1 GKDVVAVDWAL
12 EQCQG
17 ILPPVVLS
25 ELLSDPDLHPEAS
38 ELLKQL
44 PLLEIQSGYWP
55 RTGQLRAKVI
65 ASGHRARLA
74 DSLIAQSCIDHEVA
88 LITRDRDFANFV
100 RHSDLKL
107 LS

>member
-1 GKDVVAVDWAL
+1 MPGHFTS
-12 EQCQG
+12 
-17 ILPPVVLS
+17 VVLS

-44 PLLEIQSGYWP
+44 PLLEIQSGYWQ